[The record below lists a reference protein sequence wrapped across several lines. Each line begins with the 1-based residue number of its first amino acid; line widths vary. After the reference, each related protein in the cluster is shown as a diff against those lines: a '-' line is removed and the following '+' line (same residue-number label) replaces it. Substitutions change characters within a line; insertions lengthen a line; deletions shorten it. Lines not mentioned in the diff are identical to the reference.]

1 MFRLLNDIGW
11 GFSIIAI
18 IGALIMYIYEK
29 ITKED

>member
-11 GFSIIAI
+11 GFPIIAI